1 MNILIVDDND
11 TMIFL
16 LKKVLMREGYEQIY
30 TANSSSEA
38 LKLLGV
44 LDNTVHSFDIDLIL
58 LDVMMPEMDGIQIC
72 SMIKAHERYYDVP
85 IIMVTGITEEV
96 TLKNAFEAGAI
107 DYITKPYKP
116 VELLARVRSALKLK
130 CEMEQRKMRE
140 SELLH
145 VTRLLEEAV
154 SSLEVANLT
163 DGLTGVKNRRGFD
176 EQLIKEYQR
185 TMRANYNN
193 NQAAALSLI
202 LLDVD
207 QFKLFND
214 NYGHVEGDHCLQNI
228 ARVLQQEI
236 KRPGDYLAR
245 YGGEEFVILLPETSL
260 EEAFTV
266 AERLRVAVENLNI
279 PHSQSDVSSFVTI
292 SLGVFSLVPTEH
304 MNTDLFITYTDK
316 ALYKAK
322 EAGRNRV
329 HIYSE

>member
-16 LKKVLMREGYEQIY
+16 LEKVLMREGYEQIY

-38 LKLLGV
+38 AKLLGV
-44 LDNTVHSFDIDLIL
+44 LDNTVHSIDIDLIL

-72 SMIKAHERYYDVP
+72 TLIKTHERYHDVP
-85 IIMVTGITEEV
+85 IIMVTGVTEEV

-116 VELLARVRSALKLK
+116 VELLARVRSALRLK
-130 CEMEQRKMRE
+130 SEIDQRKQRE

-154 SSLEVANLT
+154 SSLQVANLT
-163 DGLTGVKNRRGFD
+163 DSLTGVKNRRGFD

-185 TMRANYNN
+185 TMRENN
-193 NQAAALSLI
+193 IHSNASSLSLI

-207 QFKLFND
+207 QFKPFND
-214 NYGHVEGDHCLQNI
+214 SYGHVEGDHCLQNI
-228 ARVLQQEI
+228 AGVLQQEI
-236 KRPGDYLAR
+236 RRPGDYLAR

-260 EEAFTV
+260 EEAVTI
-266 AERLRVAVENLNI
+266 AERLRIAVESLNI
-279 PHSQSDVSSFVTI
+279 LHLQSDVSSFVTI
-292 SLGVFSLVPTEH
+292 SLGVSSLVPTELTS
-304 MNTDLFITYTDK
+304 TDLFITYTDK

-322 EAGRNRV
+322 EAGRNCV

>member
-11 TMIFL
+11 TMIL
-16 LKKVLMREGYEQIY
+16 LLEKVLMRGGYKQIY
-30 TANSSSEA
+30 TANSCIEA
-38 LKLLGV
+38 ARLLGV
-44 LDNTVHSFDIDLIL
+44 LGNTVHSIDIDLIL

-96 TLKNAFEAGAI
+96 TLKNAFEAGAF

-116 VELLARVRSALKLK
+116 VELLARVSSALKLK
-130 CEMEQRKMRE
+130 SEIDQRKKRE

-145 VTRLLEEAV
+145 VKRLLEEAV
-154 SSLEVANLT
+154 SSLQVTNLT

-176 EQLIKEYQR
+176 EQLIEEYQR
-185 TMRANYNN
+185 TLRENTNRKK
-193 NQAAALSLI
+193 AASLSLI

-207 QFKLFND
+207 QFKPFND
-214 NYGHVEGDHCLQNI
+214 SYGHVEGDHCLQKI
-228 ARVLQQEI
+228 AHVLQQEI
-236 KRPGDYLAR
+236 RRPGDYLAR

-260 EEAFTV
+260 EEAVTI

-279 PHSQSDVSSFVTI
+279 PHPQSDVCSFVTI
-292 SLGVFSLVPTEH
+292 SLGVSSLVPTEQT
-304 MNTDLFITYTDK
+304 NSDLFITFTDK

-322 EAGRNRV
+322 ESGRNRV
-329 HIYSE
+329 HIYSD